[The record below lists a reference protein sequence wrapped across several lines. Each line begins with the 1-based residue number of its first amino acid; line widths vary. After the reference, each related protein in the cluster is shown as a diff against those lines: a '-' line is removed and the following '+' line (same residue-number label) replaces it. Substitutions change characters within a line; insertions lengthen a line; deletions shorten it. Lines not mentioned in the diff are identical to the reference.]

1 MFQTSLGIAQKTAL
15 FCAKR
20 RAAFRW
26 ARTFQSSSSV
36 LSNQPQPQR
45 LPPNLSFDPRSSF
58 VAPLEKRNNNN
69 VVAYSSDIDSVSS
82 EGEEY
87 LSDDEELFIV
97 PETIVYAVPLPE
109 RLHVKVHTLFPVT
122 IDDREDDDEEESED
136 ADANEVGSIWLNESV
151 FGFDPIRVDL
161 LKRAVDYYRAKKRG
175 RRKAVTKTISEVSG
189 SGRKLRRQ
197 KGTGQARVGH
207 SRPPH
212 FRGGAKA
219 HGPKNVTD
227 YGNTKL
233 NKKVRRLA
241 LMNALSQKLKEGN
254 LVLINQFYDL
264 PSHKTSQLVRLL
276 APWNIG
282 AKHDQGGTS
291 ALILDH
297 YYPENNE
304 EHDATPYNGV
314 PLNLFLASSNVPNVT
329 VGNEHSIN
337 VYDILKHEKLILT
350 LAVLQQ
356 LEKRL
361 GKL

>member
-1 MFQTSLGIAQKTAL
+1 MQKTAL

-20 RAAFRW
+20 RPTLL
-26 ARTFQSSSSV
+26 RTLASTFSS
-36 LSNQPQPQR
+36 QPQR
-45 LPPNLSFDPRSSF
+45 LPPNLTFDPRSSF
-58 VAPLEKRNNNN
+58 VAPRKDVRFVTE
-69 VVAYSSDIDSVSS
+69 SDVLNETEEYD
-82 EGEEY
+82 GEEE
-87 LSDDEELFIV
+87 EELVVV
-97 PETIVYAVPLPE
+97 PEKLVYAVPLPE
-109 RLHVKVHTLFPVT
+109 RLHVKVHTLFPVAL
-122 IDDREDDDEEESED
+122 DDDDEERED
-136 ADANEVGSIWLNESV
+136 VTQVGSIWLNETV
-151 FGFDPIRVDL
+151 FGCDPIRVDL

-175 RRKAVTKTISEVSG
+175 RRKAVTKTIGEVSG

-254 LVLINQFYDL
+254 LLLINQFYDL

-282 AKHDQGGTS
+282 AKQDGTS
-291 ALILDH
+291 AFILDH
-297 YYPENNE
+297 YYPENE
-304 EHDATPYNGV
+304 EHEATPYNGV
-314 PLNLFLASSNVPNVT
+314 PLNLFLASSNVPNVK

-337 VYDILKHEKLILT
+337 VYDILKHEKLVLT

-356 LEKRL
+356 LEQRL
-361 GKL
+361 SKL

>member
-1 MFQTSLGIAQKTAL
+1 MFQTSWGIAQRTAL
-15 FCAKR
+15 LCANR
-20 RAAFRW
+20 RAAFRFVRSFR
-26 ARTFQSSSSV
+26 ASPTF
-36 LSNQPQPQR
+36 LNAPQPQR

-58 VAPLEKRNNNN
+58 VASLDVTEFETTG
-69 VVAYSSDIDSVSS
+69 DSVSNEEHAFSS
-82 EGEEY
+82 ET
-87 LSDDEELFIV
+87 EELVVV
-97 PETIVYAVPLPE
+97 PETVVYAVPLPE
-109 RLHVKVHTLFPVT
+109 RLHVKIHTLFPVVNEE
-122 IDDREDDDEEESED
+122 EDETEDEETD
-136 ADANEVGSIWLNESV
+136 LNQVGSIWLNETV
-151 FGFDPIRVDL
+151 FGCDPIRVDL

-175 RRKAVTKTISEVSG
+175 RRKAKTKTIGEVSG

-254 LVLINQFYDL
+254 LLLFNQFYDL

-276 APWNIG
+276 SPWKIG

-297 YYPENNE
+297 YYPEDG
-304 EHDATPYNGV
+304 EHEATPYNGV

-337 VYDILKHEKLILT
+337 VYDILKHEKLVLT
-350 LAVLQQ
+350 LAVLER

>member
-1 MFQTSLGIAQKTAL
+1 MFQTSRSFVQKTAL
-15 FCAKR
+15 FCAKHR
-20 RAAFRW
+20 PTLVRSLQS
-26 ARTFQSSSSV
+26 TFSS
-36 LSNQPQPQR
+36 QPQPQR
-45 LPPNLSFDPRSSF
+45 LPPNLTFDPRSSF
-58 VAPLEKRNNNN
+58 VTPQKDLRFVTE
-69 VVAYSSDIDSVSS
+69 S
-82 EGEEY
+82 ESEAEEDDGEEEE
-87 LSDDEELFIV
+87 EELVVV
-97 PETIVYAVPLPE
+97 PEKVVYAVPLPE
-109 RLHVKVHTLFPVT
+109 RLHVKVHTLFPVA
-122 IDDREDDDEEESED
+122 IDDDEERD
-136 ADANEVGSIWLNESV
+136 DANQVGSVWLNEAV
-151 FGFDPIRVDL
+151 FGCDPIRVDL

-175 RRKAVTKTISEVSG
+175 RRKAVTKTIGEVSG

-254 LVLINQFYDL
+254 LMLINQFYDL

-282 AKHDQGGTS
+282 AKQDGTS
-291 ALILDH
+291 AFILDH
-297 YYPENNE
+297 YYPENE
-304 EHDATPYNGV
+304 EHEATPYNGV
-314 PLNLFLASSNVPNVT
+314 PLNLFLASSNVPNVK
-329 VGNEHSIN
+329 VGNQHSIN
-337 VYDILKHEKLILT
+337 VYDILKHEKLVLT

-356 LEKRL
+356 LEQRL
-361 GKL
+361 SKL